1 MKNLKDIILEHFENS
16 KFSILEHVENS
27 KFSILEHVE
36 NSKFSILERL
46 HVNKDTKEIKPD
58 DPSQWEVGDI
68 LAGTFGYTISCP
80 VFYKIIKRTAKQFT
94 VARIPGKIISGHRN
108 GQWKEIADEKATPEK
123 ETINARINKNGNVIV
138 DGVYV
143 RLWDGT
149 PLQGDDMD

>member
-1 MKNLKDIILEHFENS
+1 MKNLKDI
-16 KFSILEHVENS
+16 
-27 KFSILEHVE
+27 
-36 NSKFSILERL
+36 ILERL
-46 HVNKDTKEIKPD
+46 HVNKDTKEIKLD

-108 GQWKEIADEKATPEK
+108 GQWKEIADEKAIPEK

>member
-16 KFSILEHVENS
+16 KFSIV
-27 KFSILEHVE
+27 
-36 NSKFSILERL
+36 ERL
-46 HVNKDTKEIKPD
+46 HINKDTKEIKPD

-123 ETINARINKNGNVIV
+123 ETIKARINKNGNVIV
-138 DGVYV
+138 DSVYV

>member
-1 MKNLKDIILEHFENS
+1 MEGYMAEENANKELIRILIVDDVEANRLILKDI
-16 KFSILEHVENS
+16 
-27 KFSILEHVE
+27 
-36 NSKFSILERL
+36 ILERL